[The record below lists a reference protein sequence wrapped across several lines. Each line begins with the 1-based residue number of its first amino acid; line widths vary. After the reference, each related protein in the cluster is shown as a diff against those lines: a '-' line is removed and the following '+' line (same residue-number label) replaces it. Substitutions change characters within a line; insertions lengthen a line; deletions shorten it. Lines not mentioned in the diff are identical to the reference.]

1 MSDGFSILERVLHQT
16 NARNNVLASNIAN
29 VDTPNYKARDISFGE
44 VLGTEM
50 GLAKT
55 DPKHLPGSGP
65 SGAAAEL
72 RTEGTQP
79 WADGNNVELD
89 QEVAKMTENAMFFQ
103 AGVTLLSKKVQMF
116 KNALRTTG

>member
-1 MSDGFSILERVLHQT
+1 MSDGFSILERVVLQ
-16 NARNNVLASNIAN
+16 AGVRSGVLASNIAN
-29 VDTPNYKARDISFGE
+29 VDTPNYKARDVSFGQ

-50 GLAKT
+50 GLATT
-55 DPKHLPGSGP
+55 DPQHLSGSGTGVAGEP
-65 SGAAAEL
+65 
-72 RTEGTQP
+72 RTGDAQP

-116 KNALRTTG
+116 KNALRTSG

>member
-1 MSDGFSILERVLHQT
+1 MSDGFSILERVVLQSGV
-16 NARNNVLASNIAN
+16 RNGVLASNIAN
-29 VDTPNYKARDISFGE
+29 VDTPDYKARDVSFGE
-44 VLGTEM
+44 ILGTEM

-55 DPKHLPGSGP
+55 DPKHLQGTSSEGSV
-65 SGAAAEL
+65 EL
-72 RTEGTQP
+72 RTGDTQP

-116 KNALRTTG
+116 KNALRTSG

>member
-1 MSDGFSILERVLHQT
+1 MVLQT
-16 NARNNVLASNIAN
+16 GVRNGVLASNIAN
-29 VDTPNYKARDISFGE
+29 VDTPNYKARDVSFGD

-50 GLAKT
+50 GLATT
-55 DPKHLPGSGP
+55 DPKHLSGSS
-65 SGAAAEL
+65 SGATREL
-72 RTEGTQP
+72 RTDETQP

-103 AGVTLLSKKVQMF
+103 AGVTLLSKKIQMF

>member
-1 MSDGFSILERVLHQT
+1 MSDGFSILERVLLQT
-16 NARNNVLASNIAN
+16 SARNGVLASNIAN
-29 VDTPNYKARDISFGE
+29 VDTPNYKARDVSFGE

-50 GLAKT
+50 GMATT
-55 DPKHLPGSGP
+55 DPKHLSGS
-65 SGAAAEL
+65 SSEAAVEPRIAE
-72 RTEGTQP
+72 TQP

>member
-1 MSDGFSILERVLHQT
+1 MSDGFSILERVVHQA
-16 NARNNVLASNIAN
+16 NVRNGVLASNIAN
-29 VDTPNYKARDISFGE
+29 VDTPNYKARDVSFGQ

-50 GLAKT
+50 GLVTT
-55 DPKHLPGSGP
+55 DPKHLAGNNAEGSVEP
-65 SGAAAEL
+65 RADD
-72 RTEGTQP
+72 TQP

-116 KNALRTTG
+116 KNALRTAG

>member
-1 MSDGFSILERVLHQT
+1 MSDGFSILERVVLQSGI
-16 NARNNVLASNIAN
+16 RNGVLASNIAN
-29 VDTPNYKARDISFGE
+29 VDTPGYKAQDASFGQI
-44 VLGTEM
+44 LGTEM

-55 DPKHLPGSGP
+55 DPKHLQGTSSEGSV
-65 SGAAAEL
+65 EL
-72 RTEGTQP
+72 RGGDTQP

-116 KNALRTTG
+116 KNALRTSG

>member
-1 MSDGFSILERVLHQT
+1 MSDGFSILERVVLQAG
-16 NARNNVLASNIAN
+16 ARNGVLASNIAN

-50 GLAKT
+50 GLATT
-55 DPKHLPGSGP
+55 DPKHLPGSS
-65 SGAAAEL
+65 SGATSEL
-72 RTEGTQP
+72 RIDETQP